1 MAVEIRNLCKAF
13 GAHKVLENF
22 CATLPESGVVEVC
35 GRSGAGKTTLFRILL
50 GLETA
55 DSGEIAGLEGWR
67 LGAVFQEDRLLPHR
81 SAVDNV
87 RFVCGASEAEILSHL
102 EQVGLGAQAGQ
113 RVCDYSGG
121 MRRRA
126 AIVRAVLYP
135 CRALLLDEPFKGLD
149 EETRAQV
156 VAYLKKYCAGR
167 LVLLATHDEDEARA
181 MGAIARLQ
189 IGGETNEPRG
199 NDRGVS

>member
-55 DSGEIAGLEGWR
+55 DSGEIVGLEGWR

-87 RFVCGASEAEILSHL
+87 RFVCGAGEAEILSHL

-135 CRALLLDEPFKGLD
+135 CRALLPALQRSRCPVSPPDVLRLRHFCPG
-149 EETRAQV
+149 R
-156 VAYLKKYCAGR
+156 KK
-167 LVLLATHDEDEARA
+167 
-181 MGAIARLQ
+181 
-189 IGGETNEPRG
+189 N
-199 NDRGVS
+199 VSKYSTS

>member
-13 GAHKVLENF
+13 GTHKVLENF

-35 GRSGAGKTTLFRILL
+35 GRSGSGKTTLFRILL

-55 DSGEIAGLEGWR
+55 DSGEIIGLEDWR

-87 RFVCGASEAEILSHL
+87 RFVCGAGEAEILSHL

-126 AIVRAVLYP
+126 SIVRAVLYP

-156 VAYLKKYCAGR
+156 IAYLKKYCAGR
-167 LVLLATHDEDEARA
+167 LVLLATHDEGEARA
-181 MGAIARLQ
+181 MGAIVRLE
-189 IGGETNEPRG
+189 IGGETNEP
-199 NDRGVS
+199 

>member
-1 MAVEIRNLCKAF
+1 MAVEIRGLCKAF

-149 EETRAQV
+149 GEARRDAASYIRRHAPEAT
-156 VAYLKKYCAGR
+156 
-167 LVLLATHDEDEARA
+167 VLCVTHDREDAAALEAESVVE
-181 MGAIARLQ
+181 M
-189 IGGETNEPRG
+189 
-199 NDRGVS
+199 

>member
-22 CATLPESGVVEVC
+22 CAALPESGVVEVC
-35 GRSGAGKTTLFRILL
+35 GRSGSGKTTLFRILL

-55 DSGEIAGLEGWR
+55 ESGEITGL
-67 LGAVFQEDRLLPHR
+67 EDRLLPHR

-87 RFVCGASEAEILSHL
+87 RFVCGAGEAEILSHL

-156 VAYLKKYCAGR
+156 IAYLKKYCEGR
-167 LVLLATHDEDEARA
+167 LVLLATHDHEEARA
-181 MGAIARLQ
+181 MGAIARLE
-189 IGGETNEPRG
+189 IGGETNEP
-199 NDRGVS
+199 

>member
-1 MAVEIRNLCKAF
+1 MAVEIRSLCKAF

-67 LGAVFQEDRLLPHR
+67 LGAVFQEDRLRPHR

-102 EQVGLGAQAGQ
+102 EQVVHPCSSRTANSHTLAMTKCKIFQLLNGMSDGMSKIQPGTDSLFCRIFLYHMPFDLTAAGYHPQ
-113 RVCDYSGG
+113 KCR
-121 MRRRA
+121 
-126 AIVRAVLYP
+126 IVFFTDFSLM
-135 CRALLLDEPFKGLD
+135 
-149 EETRAQV
+149 
-156 VAYLKKYCAGR
+156 CA
-167 LVLLATHDEDEARA
+167 
-181 MGAIARLQ
+181 
-189 IGGETNEPRG
+189 
-199 NDRGVS
+199 

>member
-1 MAVEIRNLCKAF
+1 M
-13 GAHKVLENF
+13 
-22 CATLPESGVVEVC
+22 
-35 GRSGAGKTTLFRILL
+35 
-50 GLETA
+50 
-55 DSGEIAGLEGWR
+55 
-67 LGAVFQEDRLLPHR
+67 
-81 SAVDNV
+81 DNV

-156 VAYLKKYCAGR
+156 IAYLKKYCAGR
-167 LVLLATHDEDEARA
+167 LVLLATHDEGEARA

>member
-1 MAVEIRNLCKAF
+1 MAVEIRSLCKAF

-87 RFVCGASEAEILSHL
+87 RFVCGAGEAEILSHL

-121 MRRRA
+121 MRRRT

-156 VAYLKKYCAGR
+156 IAYLKKYCAGR
-167 LVLLATHDEDEARA
+167 LVLLATHDHEEARA
-181 MGAIARLQ
+181 MGAIVRLE

>member
-87 RFVCGASEAEILSHL
+87 RFVCGAGEAEILSHL

-156 VAYLKKYCAGR
+156 IAYLRKYCAGR
-167 LVLLATHDEDEARA
+167 LVLLATHDHEEARA

>member
-13 GAHKVLENF
+13 GAHKVLEDF

-87 RFVCGASEAEILSHL
+87 RFVCGASEAEILGHL

-156 VAYLKKYCAGR
+156 IAYLKKYCEGR
-167 LVLLATHDEDEARA
+167 LVLLATHDEGEARA

-189 IGGETNEPRG
+189 IGGETNEP
-199 NDRGVS
+199 

>member
-1 MAVEIRNLCKAF
+1 MAVEIRSLCKAF

-121 MRRRA
+121 MKRRA
-126 AIVRAVLYP
+126 AIVRAV
-135 CRALLLDEPFKGLD
+135 LLDEPFKGLD

-156 VAYLKKYCAGR
+156 VAYLRKYCEGR
-167 LVLLATHDEDEARA
+167 LVLLATHDEGEARA
-181 MGAIARLQ
+181 MGAIARLE
-189 IGGETNEPRG
+189 IGGETNEP
-199 NDRGVS
+199 

>member
-156 VAYLKKYCAGR
+156 IAYLKKYCAGR

>member
-156 VAYLKKYCAGR
+156 IAYLRKYCAGR
-167 LVLLATHDEDEARA
+167 LVLLATHDHEEARA

>member
-55 DSGEIAGLEGWR
+55 DSGEITGLKGWR
-67 LGAVFQEDRLLPHR
+67 IGAVFQEDRLLPHR

-87 RFVCGASEAEILSHL
+87 RFVCGADEAEIRSHL

-126 AIVRAVLYP
+126 ALVRAVLYP

-156 VAYLKKYCAGR
+156 IAYLKKYCEGR
-167 LVLLATHDEDEARA
+167 LVLLATHDEGEARA
-181 MGAIARLQ
+181 MGAIARLK
-189 IGGETNEPRG
+189 IGGETNEP
-199 NDRGVS
+199 

>member
-35 GRSGAGKTTLFRILL
+35 GRSGSGKTTLFRILL

-67 LGAVFQEDRLLPHR
+67 IGAVFQEDRLLPHR

-87 RFVCGASEAEILSHL
+87 RFVCGADEAEIRSHL

-113 RVCDYSGG
+113 RVFTYSGG

-156 VAYLKKYCAGR
+156 IAYLKKYCGGR
-167 LVLLATHDEDEARA
+167 LVLLATHDESEARA
-181 MGAIARLQ
+181 MGAVARLK
-189 IGGETNEPRG
+189 IGGETNE
-199 NDRGVS
+199 S

>member
-22 CATLPESGVVEVC
+22 CATMPESGVVEVC

>member
-1 MAVEIRNLCKAF
+1 MAVEIRGLCKAF

-156 VAYLKKYCAGR
+156 IAYLRKYCAGR

>member
-156 VAYLKKYCAGR
+156 IAYLRKYCAGR